1 MSYISRDIEDGL
13 KGLLKNN
20 PVTALTG
27 PRQCGKSTLAKKIIS
42 SIDRVVYLDLE
53 RPSDL
58 AKLNDAEWF
67 FLSQKENLFCV
78 DEVQRKP
85 ELFTLLRSLVDEWD
99 ENQKFFILGS
109 ASRDLLKQSSESLA
123 GRISYI
129 RLTPF
134 LWKEI
139 NNKYSIEQYM
149 VRGGFPRSLLAESNG
164 VSLKWRED
172 FISTFLERDLLQWAG
187 FSSVTMHRLWQML
200 AYMNGQTVNYS
211 RLGKSLGVSNVTV
224 SNYIDLLNG
233 TFMVEVLPPYIS
245 NTGKRLVKAP
255 KVYIADSGITTAL
268 LNLESFQQL
277 TGNPVFGTVWE
288 QIILSNLTG
297 HFPSANYFFYRTSA
311 GAEIDIVMKHGNKVF
326 AIESKATL
334 SPGLTK
340 GNYNAIEDIKPDHTY
355 VVIPAQKGWPLSE
368 SVDVVSLDELIDRI
382 GRKS

>member
-1 MSYISRDIEDGL
+1 MSYISRDIEDSL

-42 SIDRVVYLDLE
+42 NLDKVVYLDLE

-85 ELFTLLRSLVDEWD
+85 ELFTLLRSLVDEWGA
-99 ENQKFFILGS
+99 NQKFFILGS
-109 ASRDLLKQSSESLA
+109 ASRDFLKQSSESLA

-149 VRGGFPRSLLAESNG
+149 VRGGFPSSLLAKSND
-164 VSLKWRED
+164 VSYRWRED
-172 FISTFLERDLLQWAG
+172 FISAFLERDLLQWAG

-200 AYMNGQTVNYS
+200 AYNNGQTVNYS

-224 SNYIDLLNG
+224 SNYIDLLHG

-245 NTGKRLVKAP
+245 NTGKRLVKTP
-255 KVYIADSGITTAL
+255 KVYIADPGITTAL

-288 QIILSNLTG
+288 QIILCNLTG
-297 HFPSANYFFYRTSA
+297 HFPSAKYFFYRTSA
-311 GAEIDIVMKHGNKVF
+311 GAEIDIVMKHGNKIF

-340 GNYNAIEDIKPDHTY
+340 GNYNAIDDIKPDHTY
-355 VVIPAQKGWPLSE
+355 VVIPAQKGWPLSK

>member
-42 SIDRVVYLDLE
+42 NLDKVVYLDLE

-85 ELFTLLRSLVDEWD
+85 ELFTLLRSLVDEWGA
-99 ENQKFFILGS
+99 NQKFFILGS

-164 VSLKWRED
+164 VSHKWRED

-200 AYMNGQTVNYS
+200 AYNNGQTVNYS

-224 SNYIDLLNG
+224 SNYIDLLHG

-255 KVYIADSGITTAL
+255 KVYIADPGITTAL

-297 HFPSANYFFYRTSA
+297 HFPSAKYFFYRTSA

-340 GNYNAIEDIKPDHTY
+340 GNYNAIDDIEPDHTY
-355 VVIPAQKGWPLSE
+355 VVIPAQKGWPLSK